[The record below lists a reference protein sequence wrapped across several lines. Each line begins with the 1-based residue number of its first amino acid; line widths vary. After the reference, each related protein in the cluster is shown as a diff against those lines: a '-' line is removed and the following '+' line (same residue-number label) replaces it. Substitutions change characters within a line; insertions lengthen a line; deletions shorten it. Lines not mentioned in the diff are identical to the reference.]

1 MSRKK
6 YHFRK
11 YFTVAL
17 KIFRRAIIG
26 ATGESTAR
34 SSKFLMTACFIRTDT
49 KNSSAAPHA
58 FMCAENI
65 ELEARFEG
73 GHAGFLR
80 RVERLGKQKGPFSYR
95 LQTV

>member
-17 KIFRRAIIG
+17 KIFCREIIG

-34 SSKFLMTACFIRTDT
+34 SSKFLVTACFIQADT
-49 KNSSAAPHA
+49 KKFFCCPSC
-58 FMCAENI
+58 F
-65 ELEARFEG
+65 
-73 GHAGFLR
+73 
-80 RVERLGKQKGPFSYR
+80 
-95 LQTV
+95 